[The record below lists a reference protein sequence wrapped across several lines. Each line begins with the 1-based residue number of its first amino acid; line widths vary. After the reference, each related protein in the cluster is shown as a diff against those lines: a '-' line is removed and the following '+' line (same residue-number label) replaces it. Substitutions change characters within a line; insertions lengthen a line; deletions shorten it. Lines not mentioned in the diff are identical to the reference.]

1 VPPSGRAVP
10 GPPVCFLSPQFRYTH
25 SFVRHFFYPVPF
37 LLLAAA
43 CSRTPDIYQPPIQ
56 RKPMTGPDAHVG
68 QFVNMSDLAAD
79 AFVVR
84 DISKTTEGGSWRWA
98 YRHPELRYYVRRI
111 ESLHFVMDLGIPEHT
126 FRETGPV
133 TLTISINGHELDKIR
148 FDQPGDRH
156 FDKPVPEPFM
166 QRGAENF
173 VSFETDKQ
181 WVSKEDGAVLSFV
194 LSRAGFIKK

>member
-1 VPPSGRAVP
+1 
-10 GPPVCFLSPQFRYTH
+10 
-25 SFVRHFFYPVPF
+25 VRHFLYPIPI

-56 RKPMTGPDAHVG
+56 RKPLTGPEAHLG
-68 QFVNMSDLAAD
+68 QFVNMSDPMVD
-79 AFVVR
+79 SFIVR

-98 YRHPELRYYVRRI
+98 YRHPELRYYVRGI
-111 ESLHFVMDLGIPEHT
+111 DKLKFVMDARVPDHT
-126 FRETGPV
+126 FRDTGPI
-133 TLTISINGHELDKIR
+133 TLTILINGHELDKIR

-156 FDKPVPEPFM
+156 FEKPVPKPFM
-166 QRGAENF
+166 QGGAENF

-194 LSRAGFIKK
+194 LTRAGFIRQ